1 MEDYDMKKIL
11 IATLLLAS
19 APSAAYAT
27 QTPGVV
33 RVWGL
38 CGTDFPGLGWA
49 GHIFL
54 LPCRILETPSN
65 A

>member
-1 MEDYDMKKIL
+1 MRKVL
-11 IATLLLAS
+11 IAALLLAS
-19 APSAAYAT
+19 TPSAAQAT
-27 QTPGVV
+27 SYDGVG
-33 RVWGL
+33 RIWGL

-54 LPCRILETPSN
+54 LPCRVLETSSN

>member
-1 MEDYDMKKIL
+1 MKKVL

-19 APSAAYAT
+19 MPSAADAAR
-27 QTPGVV
+27 TPGVV

-49 GHIFL
+49 GVVFL
-54 LPCRILETPSN
+54 LPCRVLETPSN